1 MNNNRCVYCNEII
14 PEGIHVC
21 KKCEHNIKTYSNN
34 ETVKKFDITIKLR
47 GDNVYDLYINKE
59 HIASRGSCEYI
70 LDEVKNELK
79 KSLYKN

>member
-1 MNNNRCVYCNEII
+1 MNNNRCACGNEII
-14 PEGIHVC
+14 PEGKQVC
-21 KKCEHNIKTYSNN
+21 MKCTQKTYANN

-47 GDNVYDLYINKE
+47 GDNVYDLYIDKE

-79 KSLYKN
+79 KSLYEN